1 MKKLFLLVLGLIVF
15 KFGYSQY
22 PIQQF
27 IGADS
32 AIVTSKGAMQSRFVN
47 VVFTDTSQANTQRI
61 RQYPGAMIYAAGK
74 MWVRNT
80 TATGWTELAY
90 GPIST
95 TNIYNSNGTLT
106 GNRDLDGGG
115 YNLTFS
121 SIGGEF
127 GVGADSINFVPA
139 SGKFRISSLNQGIG
153 SKALRYDPVTKLLSY
168 SDTTSSLNIYNSD
181 GTLTGN
187 RELDGNS
194 NNLTFTAV
202 KKFEFSGDSLYYIL
216 DPAGNLRI
224 KLGNQQLTMQGDTA
238 SLSRRISYTGNLGSS
253 FTKHSLVD
261 KNYVDSIGVLSPTGS
276 GTTNYVSKWTGS
288 TALGNSQIFD
298 NGTSVGIGTAT
309 PSASYLL
316 DVSGASRISGNTYL
330 ATTSQT
336 SLNIGSSNFSGTL
349 WTGGSHIF
357 IGSSAKIYGS
367 TGADASIGSNL
378 YFDGSADRRIRAGF
392 VSDIYFDANGDINFR
407 SAGNG
412 TANSTLTATTNAVI
426 KNNGNFLIGST
437 VDGGFKL
444 SVTGTFRSTLDAN
457 INGLTVGKGG
467 GSVSDNTAFGYQ
479 AINGTS
485 TGTSNTAIGYIALK
499 SLTSGSYNSALGL
512 NAGNSLTTGNQNV
525 FLGSYAGGSFTT
537 QSNNVAI
544 GYYSMVSATSAD
556 FNTAIGHSAFQNTT
570 SAGGGVAVGYQALN
584 ANTSGDY
591 NTGIGYQSLRRN
603 TTGAYNTAIGHRTLD
618 AAITATGNT
627 SIGWASLINATGGYN
642 TAIGK
647 NAGYSTTTG
656 TYNIFIG
663 ADPSLSSGNGITTGN
678 YNTIIGSQITG
689 LSSSLSNTIILAD
702 GQGNQR
708 LYINSSGYAGI
719 GTTSPISRLS
729 NTNTQITDGN
739 NGTSFSGIQWS
750 LSDGGYASAISNTN
764 ASATAHGL
772 LVKASGG
779 SPLTVQAGNTTRFVV
794 LQNGNTLIG
803 TTTDAGYKLDVN
815 GTARVSAATGNA
827 DFSFSSGGKFRISN
841 NNFASTHFEY
851 NATTATTSI
860 YIFSTNNG
868 NIRSDGSGIFYIGSG
883 QDLRLQ
889 SGGFASSNAQSFLIK
904 RNDPNATNAVGL
916 EINDGGATPHANY
929 KPFVVKIN
937 SVEQT
942 HFDQYGGG
950 HFGTSTSVSSAIL
963 SATSTTKGFL
973 PPRQT
978 QAQRTAITSPA
989 VGLIVYQTDATE
1001 GLYIYTST
1009 GWVQL

>member
-1 MKKLFLLVLGLIVF
+1 MMKKIFLLVIGFVMF
-15 KFGYSQY
+15 KMGYSQY

-32 AIVTSKGAMQSRFVN
+32 AVVTSKGGLQGRLIN
-47 VVFTDTSQANTQRI
+47 HVFTDTTSANSQRI
-61 RQYPGAMIYAAGK
+61 KQYPGAMIYASGK
-74 MWVRNT
+74 LWVRNT

-95 TNIYNSNGTLT
+95 T
-106 GNRDLDGGG
+106 
-115 YNLTFS
+115 
-121 SIGGEF
+121 
-127 GVGADSINFVPA
+127 
-139 SGKFRISSLNQGIG
+139 
-153 SKALRYDPVTKLLSY
+153 
-168 SDTTSSLNIYNSD
+168 NIYNSD

-202 KKFEFSGDSLYYIL
+202 KKFEFSGDSLYYLL
-216 DPAGNLRI
+216 DPAGNLRL
-224 KLGNQQLTMQGDTA
+224 KLGNQQFTMQGDTA
-238 SLSRRISYTGNLGSS
+238 SLSRRLSYTANLGSS

-298 NGTSVGIGTAT
+298 NGTSVGIGTASPSSKLHVEGGTLTVIGSGTSVNEFRANGIIAIDLT
-309 PSASYLL
+309 PNLSDDYKFRTLVAVSGDITQTAVNNFSLNSGGYLGLGGGGSEKMRITSAGRVLIGTQTESTYEL
-316 DVSGASRISGNTYL
+316 DV
-330 ATTSQT
+330 
-336 SLNIGSSNFSGTL
+336 
-349 WTGGSHIF
+349 
-357 IGSSAKIYGS
+357 
-367 TGADASIGSNL
+367 
-378 YFDGSADRRIRAGF
+378 
-392 VSDIYFDANGDINFR
+392 VGDI
-407 SAGNG
+407 
-412 TANSTLTATTNAVI
+412 
-426 KNNGNFLIGST
+426 
-437 VDGGFKL
+437 
-444 SVTGTFRSTLDAN
+444 RSTLDAN

-467 GSVSDNTAFGYQ
+467 GNVADNTAFGYQ

-544 GYYSMVSATSAD
+544 GYYSMVSATSSD

-570 SAGGGVAVGYQALN
+570 SAGGGVAVGYQSLN

-618 AAITATGNT
+618 AAISATGNT

-663 ADPSLSSGNGITTGN
+663 SDPSLSSGNGITTGN

-708 LYINSSGYAGI
+708 LYINNI
-719 GTTSPISRLS
+719 GNLGVNTTSPTSLGS
-729 NTNTQITDGN
+729 NITTLDIVGRSDAFTGGIYFRSSAN
-739 NGTSFSGIQWS
+739 AVRGYIYGTSS
-750 LSDGGYASAISNTN
+750 LFTI
-764 ASATAHGL
+764 
-772 LVKASGG
+772 G
-779 SPLTVQAGNTTRFVV
+779 SETSVPLTFQTAATEQARIFA
-794 LQNGNTLIG
+794 NGNFAIG
-803 TTTDAGYKLDVN
+803 TTTDGGYKLQVS
-815 GTARVSAATGNA
+815 GTTQTTAL
-827 DFSFSSGGKFRISN
+827 RISN
-841 NNFASTHFEY
+841 GSVVCDNTFISDAFVLGG
-851 NATTATTSI
+851 
-860 YIFSTNNG
+860 STNLWFYNNSSKQIKANG
-868 NIRSDGSGIFYIGSG
+868 TDITVYTTVPQLNTQTTF
-883 QDLRLQ
+883 
-889 SGGFASSNAQSFLIK
+889 
-904 RNDPNATNAVGL
+904 V
-916 EINDGGATPHANY
+916 INDAGSAPTGY
-929 KPFVVKIN
+929 KIQKWMTG
-937 SVEQT
+937 SVEKAFLDKDGNFT
-942 HFDQYGGG
+942 TLTSGL
-950 HFGTSTSVSSAIL
+950 FGSIGTVNASAVL
-963 SATSTTKGFL
+963 EATSTTKGFL